1 MLFTLLLI
9 ASVVSSV
16 LTLWYIIGCVID
28 KHTKAINTN
37 RETINSLVRRL
48 NDINKILNNK
58 ISILDKNQRCHFD
71 NVYTKLKEHDKDIKD
86 ITNDLYT
93 LLY

>member
-1 MLFTLLLI
+1 MRI
-9 ASVVSSV
+9 
-16 LTLWYIIGCVID
+16 ID
-28 KHTKAINTN
+28 KHTRDININ

-48 NDINKILNNK
+48 NDINKILDSK
-58 ISILDKNQRCHFD
+58 INTLDKNQRCYFD
-71 NVYTKLKEHDKDIKD
+71 NVYTKLKEHDKDIND

>member
-1 MLFTLLLI
+1 MRI
-9 ASVVSSV
+9 
-16 LTLWYIIGCVID
+16 ID
-28 KHTKAINTN
+28 KHTRDININ

-48 NDINKILNNK
+48 NDINKILDSK
-58 ISILDKNQRCHFD
+58 IATLDKNQRCHFD
-71 NVYTKLKEHDKDIKD
+71 NVYTRLKEHDKDIKD